1 MFYDLHTRLKV
12 NNFSINRQIPAY
24 TSYFDVAEFQ
34 IKCVNELD
42 IYDVIIDKYTEQK
55 KLNNISIFP
64 GPLAIMV
71 ALHLFCMALMILF
84 ILYCGMAFHS
94 MMIAFSNILKRVE
107 RMMIA
112 LNSSV

>member
-1 MFYDLHTRLKV
+1 MALMILFILYWGMDNAQPDTARL
-12 NNFSINRQIPAY
+12 SINFLHAN
-24 TSYFDVAEFQ
+24 DV
-34 IKCVNELD
+34 NTLPW
-42 IYDVIIDKYTEQK
+42 
-55 KLNNISIFP
+55 SSRSP

-84 ILYCGMAFHS
+84 ILYWGMAFHS

-112 LNSSV
+112 HQSHAKKM